1 MSDFGS
7 DPQIPPPP
15 PTAPLAPP
23 PVPGYAPPPG
33 YAPYPTA
40 PAQKPPRPAV
50 PIAAYLMLAGGVFLI
65 IGSALNWFSL
75 FGEDF
80 NGFSDAGD
88 SQKDGPAFVFFG
100 IVAIGAGI
108 TFLAAKRVLAVAIIA
123 VVLEV
128 FAMFAAIA
136 DIGDVNDA
144 MDLADSAGFEASQGP
159 GLYVVLL
166 GSILALAGSIVALS
180 KRRR

>member
-1 MSDFGS
+1 M
-7 DPQIPPPP
+7 
-15 PTAPLAPP
+15 TPP
-23 PVPGYAPPPG
+23 PVAGYAPPPG

-50 PIAAYLMLAGGVFLI
+50 PNAAYLLIAGGVLMI

-75 FGEDF
+75 AGEDF
-80 NGFSDAGD
+80 NGFSKIGD
-88 SQKDGPAFVFFG
+88 SQKDGPAFVFFAV
-100 IVAIGAGI
+100 VAIGAAI

-123 VVLEV
+123 CVLEA

-136 DIGDVNDA
+136 DLSDVNDFS
-144 MDLADSAGFEASQGP
+144 DLFGDAVSTGP

-166 GSILALAGSIVALS
+166 GSLLALAGSIVALS

>member
-7 DPQIPPPP
+7 DPTIPP
-15 PTAPLAPP
+15 APP
-23 PVPGYAPPPG
+23 AAAPPPPG
-33 YAPYPTA
+33 YAPPAGYSPYPAA

-50 PIAAYLMLAGGVFLI
+50 PNAAYLLIAGGVLMI
-65 IGSALNWFSL
+65 VGSALNWFSL

-80 NGFSDAGD
+80 NGFSEVDG
-88 SQKDGPAFVFFG
+88 SQKDGPAFVFFAL
-100 IVAIGAGI
+100 VAIGAAI

-123 VVLEV
+123 CVLEV
-128 FAMFAAIA
+128 FAMFAAFA

-144 MDLADSAGFEASQGP
+144 MDLADTAGFEASQGA

-166 GSILALAGSIVALS
+166 GSLLALAGSIVAIA